1 MQRIKTVSVLL
12 FPPILIGV
20 LSFALQG
27 GKDILSGIYFIFPI
41 IFLFQALFSKHIAVF
56 LCGML
61 LSAFSFL
68 VTVRL
73 FYHMGTC
80 FDLAIF
86 YLLIGGIAYF
96 SRQLVQK
103 RRAKHRASS

>member
-1 MQRIKTVSVLL
+1 MQRIKTLLVLL
-12 FPPILIGV
+12 FPPIVIG
-20 LSFALQG
+20 LLAFALQG

-41 IFLFQALFSKHIAVF
+41 IFLLQALFSKNIAMF

-61 LSAFSFL
+61 LSALSFL
-68 VTVRL
+68 VTIGL

-103 RRAKHRASS
+103 RRANRRAFS